1 VLVIIDLCHTGDVT
15 DEIPATLQRDLPE
28 DWFAL
33 FTAPAGT
40 NARLGAFS
48 GVLKSLISDIWAG
61 PSSEGYN
68 DVEPYLNSSVFIAEL
83 GKRLREQY
91 HQKLTV
97 MKDPYEASVCLP
109 NPRYK
114 AAELATVATSPARRD
129 LALLQTAL
137 DTHWLHRAPVTS
149 ERGSV
154 FTGRRHL
161 MSRPIAF
168 ADGPPGT
175 LIVAGR
181 AGSGKSAVLARLVT
195 CSDRSFRKQYSEVLA
210 LAEPVPPPDSIDV
223 AVLATG
229 KTPDQI
235 VRQIA
240 EALGA
245 SVPAGPGLD
254 GWINTIRPALWR
266 PDRPVTIVIDG
277 LDEASDPAAV
287 ALTLLDRLNPPE
299 QPMMRM
305 IIGVRSAGSAAAA
318 DHGGREL
325 ADLITRALHAQRLHA
340 DADEFWEQEDLADY
354 PGVRDLVL
362 EDVRSSIADPARCD
376 KALRLLR
383 AAGLSFGRGIP
394 WRDLW
399 AAAATALDQAR
410 PVTRDDVDWLL
421 GHRISG
427 YLIRDLEDDAAGT
440 WRVMRPRRGSSRTSW
455 RPASFR
461 TLIMCG

>member
-1 VLVIIDLCHTGDVT
+1 VLVIIDLCHAGDVT

-40 NARLGAFS
+40 NARLGA
-48 GVLKSLISDIWAG
+48 
-61 PSSEGYN
+61 
-68 DVEPYLNSSVFIAEL
+68 
-83 GKRLREQY
+83 
-91 HQKLTV
+91 
-97 MKDPYEASVCLP
+97 
-109 NPRYK
+109 
-114 AAELATVATSPARRD
+114 
-129 LALLQTAL
+129 
-137 DTHWLHRAPVTS
+137 
-149 ERGSV
+149 
-154 FTGRRHL
+154 
-161 MSRPIAF
+161 
-168 ADGPPGT
+168 
-175 LIVAGR
+175 
-181 AGSGKSAVLARLVT
+181 
-195 CSDRSFRKQYSEVLA
+195 
-210 LAEPVPPPDSIDV
+210 
-223 AVLATG
+223 
-229 KTPDQI
+229 
-235 VRQIA
+235 
-240 EALGA
+240 

-254 GWINTIRPALWR
+254 GWINAIRPALWR
-266 PDRPVTIVIDG
+266 PDRPVTIVVDG

-354 PGVRDLVL
+354 AGQLLARGATPSASQDDLARRIAARSGRSYLLAGLAARNLAESSVSEVGDARLRDVLGRGVRDLVL
-362 EDVRSSIADPARCD
+362 EDARSSIADPARCD

-399 AAAATALDQAR
+399 AATATALDQAR

-427 YLIRDLEDDAAGT
+427 
-440 WRVMRPRRGSSRTSW
+440 
-455 RPASFR
+455 
-461 TLIMCG
+461 